1 MKSRIWPPVPWLEDS
16 LDGNY
21 PPHREAWTSGDST
34 QKIKIYHRGGEEIMF
49 AARHECVEFYSL
61 CVYCPGF
68 NVKCKYVWSVTGQ
81 APLTL
86 PLSQLVTLNFIHFQI
101 CLAFY
106 HNVTAPHRHS
116 IKTFLKESFH
126 PRGISQL

>member
-49 AARHECVEFYSL
+49 GARHEFVGFYCL
-61 CVYCPGF
+61 YVYCSGF

-86 PLSQLVTLNFIHFQI
+86 QIGSPAAASTNLVPQIGSPAAASCDLKLHTLPDKLGLLPQ
-101 CLAFY
+101 C
-106 HNVTAPHRHS
+106 HS
-116 IKTFLKESFH
+116 ST
-126 PRGISQL
+126 